1 MDKQERATRT
11 RESLVRA
18 AAEVFAEEGFAAASV
33 ATISRRA
40 GVTTGGFHFHFAG
53 KAALARAVEDRSVEA
68 VRRIIDAA
76 RAAGEVA
83 ADPLRVLLDSTSA
96 LMTLLAEDVV
106 VRAGFGLSADVS
118 RAGRIDV
125 WGRWRLWVDELLEAA
140 ERGGTLAEGVSP
152 RDAARA
158 VVASTVGL
166 EVMGAA
172 EPGWVGPETVAR
184 IWTLMLGGRAPSR
197 GDKITE

>member
-40 GVTTGGFHFHFAG
+40 GVTTGGSTSTSPA

-76 RAAGEVA
+76 REAGEVA

-118 RAGRIDV
+118 RGGRVDV
-125 WGRWRLWVDELLEAA
+125 WGSWRLWVDELLEAA
-140 ERGGTLAEGVSP
+140 ERGGILAEGVSR

-166 EVMGAA
+166 ELMGAA
-172 EPGWVGPETVAR
+172 EPEWVGPETLAR
-184 IWTLMLGGRAPSR
+184 IWTLMLGGQAS
-197 GDKITE
+197 T

>member
-1 MDKQERATRT
+1 MDKQERAART

-33 ATISRRA
+33 ATISHRA

-68 VRRIIDAA
+68 VRRIIDTA
-76 RAAGEVA
+76 RAAGEVT

-96 LMTLLAEDVV
+96 LMVLLAEDVV
-106 VRAGFGLSADVS
+106 VRAGFGLSADV
-118 RAGRIDV
+118 AHGGRVDV
-125 WGRWRLWVDELLEAA
+125 WGKWRVWVDELLEAA
-140 ERGGTLAEGVSP
+140 ERAGTLAEGVSR

-172 EPGWVGPETVAR
+172 EPGWAAPETVAR
-184 IWTLMLGGRAPSR
+184 IWTLMLGEQAA
-197 GDKITE
+197 E

>member
-1 MDKQERATRT
+1 MDKQERAART

-33 ATISRRA
+33 ATISHRA

-53 KAALARAVEDRSVEA
+53 KAALAQAVEDRSVDA
-68 VRRIIDAA
+68 VRRIIDTA
-76 RAAGEVA
+76 RAGGELT
-83 ADPLRVLLDSTSA
+83 ADPLRVLSDSTSA
-96 LMTLLAEDVV
+96 LMALLAEDVV

-118 RAGRIDV
+118 HRGRIDV
-125 WGRWRLWVDELLEAA
+125 WGEWRSWVDELLEAA
-140 ERGGTLAEGVSP
+140 ERGGALAEGVSR

-166 EVMGAA
+166 EVLGAA
-172 EPGWVGPETVAR
+172 EPGWAAPEMVAR
-184 IWTLMLGGRAPSR
+184 IWALMLGGQAP
-197 GDKITE
+197 G

>member
-76 RAAGEVA
+76 REAGEVA

-118 RAGRIDV
+118 RGGRVDV
-125 WGRWRLWVDELLEAA
+125 WGSWRLWVDELLEAA
-140 ERGGTLAEGVSP
+140 ERGGILAEGVSR

-166 EVMGAA
+166 ELMGAA
-172 EPGWVGPETVAR
+172 EPEWVGPETLAR
-184 IWTLMLGGRAPSR
+184 IWTLMLGGQAS
-197 GDKITE
+197 T